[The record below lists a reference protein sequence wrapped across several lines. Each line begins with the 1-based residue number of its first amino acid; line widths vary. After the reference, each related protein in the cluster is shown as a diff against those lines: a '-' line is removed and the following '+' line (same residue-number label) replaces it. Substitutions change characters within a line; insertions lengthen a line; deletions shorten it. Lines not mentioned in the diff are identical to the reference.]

1 MAVELRCPECKAKL
15 RLPIEPEP
23 DSEIE
28 CPKCEHVFP
37 CEENLVHAGSAG
49 DKPRKKADGD
59 EKPKKAAEKADKKP
73 EGEPQPKKRKKK
85 KSKKKK
91 TPPLV
96 IAGIVA
102 GVLMFLGVAG
112 AAVWFFTKKS
122 SSQEMMTY
130 LPDDC
135 NVVFGL
141 NLGHVQKYPEFYKTC
156 QAAFAN
162 TGFKKAGDTLAK
174 ALGNETIDEVVDYVV
189 QGVGKSGGAT
199 VFKTKVE
206 YDPGVLAKIPGAKEY
221 VLNGVKYYTIP
232 DIRELGY
239 PGLRVFGP
247 TNRLVVFC
255 SAVPEDKFRLML
267 EGNKDNM
274 ENTAYVRSGSLG
286 KQTIRG
292 TAWRFTVDAKAG
304 GPRIGEGTVVPPAT
318 AGQKPSEED
327 IALAQEWGSI
337 ASGAKGMGV
346 KASVGSREVRG
357 ELFVQYDDSETASSK
372 LKAWKEKEWIKDE
385 EVEAPKWFKNIA
397 DKSGGGKTAA
407 QIVRDGLS
415 FKSSGDLFIIRTSM
429 ETKVVGVGSLVTAFT
444 GQQQGAMGGGMGGS
458 GGPLPGGGGAPM
470 PGGGGVPPMPGG
482 GGVPPKPGGR
492 RRFAPTIPVR

>member
-1 MAVELRCPECKAKL
+1 MAVELRCPKCKAKL

-37 CEENLVHAGSAG
+37 CEENLVHAGAG
-49 DKPRKKADGD
+49 DDRPKKKKADGD
-59 EKPKKAAEKADKKP
+59 EKPKKAAEPAKGDKQAG
-73 EGEPQPKKRKKK
+73 GEQPKKRKKK
-85 KSKKKK
+85 KGKKKK

-102 GVLMFLGVAG
+102 GVVMFLAVAG
-112 AAVWFFTKKS
+112 VAVWFFTKKS

-141 NLGHVQKYPEFYKTC
+141 NLGHIQKYPEFYKTC
-156 QAAFAN
+156 QGTFAN
-162 TGFKKAGDTLAK
+162 TGFKKAGDALAK
-174 ALGNETIDEVVDYVV
+174 ATGKETIDDVVDYVV

-199 VFKTKVE
+199 VFKTKEE
-206 YDPGVLAKIPGAKEY
+206 YDPALLAKIPGAREET
-221 VLNGVKYYTIP
+221 VGGVKVYRIP

-239 PGLRVFGP
+239 GGLRVFGP

-255 SAVPEDKFRLML
+255 GVSNDKLGLMVG
-267 EGNKDNM
+267 GNKENM
-274 ENTAYVRSGSLG
+274 DNTAYVRSGSLG

-292 TAWRFTVDAKAG
+292 TVWRFTVDVKVG
-304 GPRIGEGTVVPPAT
+304 GPTIGEGQLINVQQGGT
-318 AGQKPSEED
+318 PSED
-327 IALAQEWGSI
+327 DKAFAQEWQGI

-357 ELFVQYDDSETASSK
+357 EFYVQYDDSEAATNK
-372 LKAWKEKEWIKDE
+372 LKSWKEKTWIKDE
-385 EVEAPKWFKNIA
+385 EAEVPKWFKSVA
-397 DKSGGGKTAA
+397 DKSGAGKTAV
-407 QIVRDGLS
+407 QVVRDGLS

-429 ETKVVGVGSLVTAFT
+429 ETKLLQNGVSNLVNAFT
-444 GQQQGAMGGGMGGS
+444 T
-458 GGPLPGGGGAPM
+458 GPNSSGGGATPGGAGGPMGGMPGGTPM
-470 PGGGGVPPMPGG
+470 PGSP
-482 GGVPPKPGGR
+482 R
-492 RRFAPTIPVR
+492 RRRVSPIPVR